1 MKKETFYDIET
12 GRLFIE
18 TKGLEIEKPNVVNKA
33 WGKEIV
39 IHNDSRYCG
48 KVLVFNPNAKF
59 SMHFHIEKVE
69 TWYVTRGSFILAYI
83 NTGTAT
89 RFEKLLQVGDKVFI
103 DRGMPHQ
110 LITGEQGGE
119 IFEVSTEHFDD
130 DSYRV
135 EKGDSQA

>member
-1 MKKETFYDIET
+1 MKKETFYDIATNQLVRET
-12 GRLFIE
+12 QELV
-18 TKGLEIEKPNVVNKA
+18 IEKPNVVKKA
-33 WGKEIV
+33 WGKEII
-39 IHNDSRYCG
+39 IHNDHRYCG

-69 TWYVTRGSFILAYI
+69 TWYVTKGSFILAYI
-83 NTGTAT
+83 NTDTAT
-89 RFEKLLQVGDKVFI
+89 KFEKLLHVGDKVFI

-135 EKGDSQA
+135 EKGDSQL

>member
-1 MKKETFYDIET
+1 MKKEAYYDINT
-12 GRLFIE
+12 NQLVVE
-18 TKGLEIEKPNVVNKA
+18 TKEVEIEKPDVVQKA
-33 WGKEIV
+33 WGKEVI
-39 IHNDSRYCG
+39 IHNDHRYCG

-69 TWYVTRGSFILAYI
+69 TWYVTKGSFILAYI
-83 NTGTAT
+83 DTDTAT
-89 RFEKLLQVGDKVFI
+89 RFEKPLQVGDKVFI
-103 DRGMPHQ
+103 HKGMPHQ

-135 EKGDSQA
+135 EKGDSQL